1 MCATLRRIRPNAG
14 SDNAFAYWKEVI
26 CKRLCATVLNTLPDA
41 GSDDGFAYWKEKIR
55 KAYEVEYV
63 VDACINK
70 NVPHWFLKHWLLDI
84 IEDTMKTVIAC
95 TSSQLA
101 RTPRMNEEIVGFE
114 DVIENLRNR
123 LLNGT
128 KEQDVISIHS
138 MPGLGKTT
146 LANRL
151 YSDMSVVPQFDICAK
166 RCVSQLYSSK
176 DLLFYLIRDAIGED
190 SDQHR
195 ELHANELA
203 DKLRKALL
211 SRRYLILVDDVWDN
225 SAWDDLRGC
234 FPDGNN
240 SSRIILTARHHEVA
254 KYASVH
260 SDPLH
265 LRRSLEDIAEG
276 YLENHIER
284 NLVMVTQ
291 RAISDGKVKAC
302 RLHDVLLDFCKER
315 AAEENFLLC
324 IKRDQTTK
332 AVYSHKQHAHLAF
345 TEMDN
350 LVVIDFIPTELPY
363 LRYFSALIDQNSI
376 PSSISNLW
384 SLETLI
390 LKRRSAWRNNML
402 LLPGTVW
409 DMVKLRHLHIPNFSL
424 ENEEALL
431 KGFRVGKTRG
441 KKVGFVG
448 EKGWGVAPASAP
460 QKGMLNFPLGAERLA
475 ERPAGPSEGSILK
488 SSKEYKVPSQVKSLK
503 FQVKSRA

>member
-1 MCATLRRIRPNAG
+1 MTLNEDCATQI
-14 SDNAFAYWKEVI
+14 I
-26 CKRLCATVLNTLPDA
+26 T
-41 GSDDGFAYWKEKIR
+41 

-70 NVPHWFLKHWLLDI
+70 NVPHWCLEHWLLDI

-114 DVIENLRNR
+114 DIIENLRNR

-138 MPGLGKTT
+138 MPDLGKTT

-151 YSDMSVVPQFDICAK
+151 YSDRSVVHQFDICAK
-166 RCVSQLYSSK
+166 CCVSQLYSSK

-234 FPDGNN
+234 FPDANN
-240 SSRIILTARHHEVA
+240 RSRIVLTTRHHEVA

-265 LRRSLEDIAEG
+265 LRMFDEDEKNSKNVQTTPSFNCFG
-276 YLENHIER
+276 GWYSVR
-284 NLVMVTQ
+284 
-291 RAISDGKVKAC
+291 DGKGS
-302 RLHDVLLDFCKER
+302 R
-315 AAEENFLLC
+315 
-324 IKRDQTTK
+324 
-332 AVYSHKQHAHLAF
+332 
-345 TEMDN
+345 
-350 LVVIDFIPTELPY
+350 
-363 LRYFSALIDQNSI
+363 
-376 PSSISNLW
+376 
-384 SLETLI
+384 
-390 LKRRSAWRNNML
+390 ML
-402 LLPGTVW
+402 GTSGQQFG
-409 DMVKLRHLHIPNFSL
+409 HPH
-424 ENEEALL
+424 
-431 KGFRVGKTRG
+431 
-441 KKVGFVG
+441 
-448 EKGWGVAPASAP
+448 
-460 QKGMLNFPLGAERLA
+460 
-475 ERPAGPSEGSILK
+475 
-488 SSKEYKVPSQVKSLK
+488 SQ
-503 FQVKSRA
+503 